1 MVLPVGF
8 RRRHKPR
15 GDGRERADARV
26 RLRTLSFRWFLLYPR
41 VCIAA
46 AGYAVIAIFAVGFGV
61 ASAIG
66 VPFASAMTVGI
77 VAAAPIVIAVIG
89 ERVTSINAFGVGVTL
104 TEVTPPIAGDHT
116 QVAATLSQ
124 SLGQGKSVMQT
135 SVVETSAVGSEG
147 EDLSGPLRELR
158 EKGSKVL
165 HIDLKNENYWWS
177 TRIFLVAALAED
189 YTDVDALVFV
199 RWGES
204 RDQQMFVGIASPR
217 DVRKRFAKTASSDK
231 YETAYRRAR
240 RAAVSDSSDPDSELI
255 AITKR
260 WPSAVSTALGKSE
273 VAVMEVV
280 SSTAL
285 RRWLGRNLDTQ
296 SVPAGPLTPL
306 KQFRIIS
313 HDRRYVA
320 LTDGQHLE
328 EVVDRDEVVVAA
340 QLDQRIGKRWR
351 PTSGVKGQT

>member
-1 MVLPVGF
+1 MVLPVRF

-15 GDGRERADARV
+15 GDGRERANARV

-46 AGYAVIAIFAVGFGV
+46 AGYAVIAIFAIGFGV

-66 VPFASAMTVGI
+66 VPFASALTVGI
-77 VAAAPIVIAVIG
+77 VVAAPIVIAVVG
-89 ERVTSINAFGVGVTL
+89 ERVTGIKAFGVEVTL

-135 SVVETSAVGSEG
+135 SVETSAAGSEG
-147 EDLSGPLRELR
+147 EDLSGPLREVR

-165 HIDLKNENYWWS
+165 HIDLKNEKYWWS

-189 YTDVDALVFV
+189 YTDVEALVFV

-204 RDQQMFVGIASPR
+204 RDEQMFVGIASPR
-217 DVRKRFAKTASSDK
+217 DVRKRFARTTPSDK

-240 RAAVSDSSDPDSELI
+240 RAAASDSSDPERELI

-260 WPSAVSTALGKSE
+260 WPGAVSTALGKSE
-273 VAVMEVV
+273 VAVKEVV

-285 RRWLGRNLDTQ
+285 RRWMGRNLDTQ
-296 SVPAGPLTPL
+296 SVPGGPLTPQ
-306 KQFRIIS
+306 KQYRIIS

-320 LTDGQHLE
+320 LTDGQRLK

-351 PTSGVKGQT
+351 SRSGVRGQT